1 MEIYHCEI
9 HNLDI
14 KVYNHSEEDLFIDD
28 NKQEAVIFVGE
39 GGSKKLKRFV
49 IGKCDENCPKIIEL
63 LK

>member
-14 KVYNHSEEDLFIDD
+14 KVYNHSEEDLFVDD
-28 NKQEAVIFVGE
+28 NKQESVIFVDERGN
-39 GGSKKLKRFV
+39 KKLKRCV
-49 IGKCDENCPKIIEL
+49 IGKCDENCPKVQEL